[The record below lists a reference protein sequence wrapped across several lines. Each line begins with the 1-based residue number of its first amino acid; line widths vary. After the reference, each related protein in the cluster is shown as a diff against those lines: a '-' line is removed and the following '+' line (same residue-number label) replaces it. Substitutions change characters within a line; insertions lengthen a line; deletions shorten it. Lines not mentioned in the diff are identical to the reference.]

1 MKRIIKHNSIVILF
15 GMLFSLCFSS
25 PVSAQNPAEILDR
38 MENVMRGESNYAEMT
53 MQIKRPRF
61 EREISIRSWMLG
73 REYSMI
79 LITAPSRDRGTAFL
93 MRESDIWNYDPRVDR
108 TLRLP
113 SSMMSQAWMGSDF
126 TNDDLVRD
134 SDIIDDFEHTL
145 LRTETYADRE
155 AYVIELKPKPGT
167 PIVWGKVLMWIC
179 KEAYVQ
185 LRVENFDQRGELA
198 NTMKLDE
205 IKTFGDRNLPARIT
219 VIPANKE
226 NEKTVLTYQKLE
238 FDIDVS
244 PGFFTQQ
251 NMIRLR

>member
-1 MKRIIKHNSIVILF
+1 MKRIIKHSSIGILF
-15 GMLFSLCFSS
+15 AMLFSLCFSN
-25 PVSAQNPAEILDR
+25 PASAQNPAEILDR
-38 MENVMRGESNYAEMT
+38 MENVMRGESNYSEMT
-53 MQIKRPRF
+53 MQIIRPRF

-73 REYSMI
+73 RDYSMI

-113 SSMMSQAWMGSDF
+113 SSMMSQSWMGSDF

-134 SDIIDDFEHTL
+134 SDIVDDFEHTL

-155 AYVIELKPKPGT
+155 AYVIELIPKPGT

-179 KEAYVQ
+179 KEEYIQ

-205 IKTFGDRNLPARIT
+205 IKRFGDRNLPARIT
-219 VIPANKE
+219 VIPANRE

-238 FDIDVS
+238 FGVDLS

-251 NMIRLR
+251 NMTRLR